1 MKRLSGLILFALL
14 LTGMAG
20 CLKDDGFDDHE
31 YGMRDTN
38 GSPVGIGFPQALN
51 EVNVYPIPL
60 QTTTQSIKLPLVNLL
75 SDVPADQ
82 DVHITLQVNQSLVTA
97 YNAKHDPGLIDTL
110 DAATPLIVIP
120 KLDLIIPKG
129 KRNDTLTVQ
138 IPNSSLFDASK
149 RYGVG
154 YTISAVQESG
164 VTISENLKNVLFAIA
179 IKNKYHAVYDVNV
192 ELTGHPTAAGK
203 YSGEVEFT
211 TVDGNTLDA
220 PLGVAEIFAAS
231 SRLYIQIDPDNTL
244 TLSSNAA
251 AVFPI
256 GVNKYDPATQT
267 FYFDYGYSTRHIV
280 GTAKRQ

>member
-1 MKRLSGLILFALL
+1 MKRILGLILLAGLL
-14 LTGMAG
+14 AGAAG
-20 CLKDDGFDDHE
+20 CLKDDGFDEHD
-31 YGMRDTN
+31 YGIRDTN
-38 GSPVGIGFPQALN
+38 ASPVGVGFPQALN
-51 EVNVYPIPL
+51 EVNVYPIAL
-60 QTTTQSIKLPLVNLL
+60 QTSSQFIKLPLVNLL

-82 DVHITLQVNQSLVTA
+82 DINITLQVNQSLVTA
-97 YNAKHDPGLIDTL
+97 YNSNHNPGLVDTL
-110 DAATPLIVIP
+110 DATTPLIVIP
-120 KLDLIIPKG
+120 KLELTIPKG
-129 KRNDTLTVQ
+129 KRNDTLTVE

-154 YTISAVQESG
+154 YTITAVKESG
-164 VTISENLKNVLFAIA
+164 VTIAANLKNVLFAIA
-179 IKNKYHAVYDVNV
+179 IKNKYHAVYDVDV

-211 TVDGNTLDA
+211 TIDGNTLDA

-231 SRLYIQIDPDNTL
+231 SRLYIQINPDNTL
-244 TLSSNAA
+244 SLSSNAA

-256 GVNKYDPATQT
+256 GINKYDPATQT